1 MIIPIRC
8 FTCGTLIADKYKT
21 FLKELEKKEKKE
33 NIDSQN
39 RNLEEIFCN
48 LKLKRYCCRRM
59 LYTQSNILNKLK

>member
-8 FTCGTLIADKYKT
+8 FTCGTLIADKYQI
-21 FLKELEKKEKKE
+21 FLTELEKKEKKE
-33 NIDSQN
+33 NID
-39 RNLEEIFCN
+39 EIFKE